1 VQNLEGIKRSIRSA
15 EDLYAIVRTMKSIAV
30 VNIRHYEQVVEAVAE
45 YYRTV
50 ELGLQAVLMGQ
61 PMSFLQR
68 LAGGLPGGLAAVVF
82 GSDQG
87 LAGGFNDQVVSHA
100 MAGMSQ
106 TEPDSGQRLVICI
119 GARAGALLEDRG
131 QPLAE
136 YLPVPTTVGTV
147 NQAVQQVVLTISD
160 WREQGRIS
168 RVLLFFNRPVATA
181 AYEPH
186 NSLLLPL
193 APAWLRDISERKW
206 PTRSYPLYSMDRE
219 ELFSQLIQQ
228 YIYVTLFRAFA
239 ESMASEN
246 AARFASMQAAQ
257 KNIEERLELLGA
269 QYRDLRQTSITSELL
284 DVISGFEALS

>member
-1 VQNLEGIKRSIRSA
+1 
-15 EDLYAIVRTMKSIAV
+15 MKSIAV
-30 VNIRHYEQVVEAVAE
+30 VNIRHYEQVVRAVAE

-100 MAGMSQ
+100 ISGMAQ
-106 TEPDSGQRLVICI
+106 AEPDSGQRLVICI

-147 NQAVQQVVLTISD
+147 NQAVQEVVLTISD
-160 WREQGRIS
+160 WREQKRIS
-168 RVLLFFNRPVATA
+168 RVMLFYNRPVASA
-181 AYEPH
+181 ANEPH
-186 NSLLLPL
+186 STLLLPL
-193 APAWLRDISERKW
+193 SPAWLKEISGRKW
-206 PTRSYPLYSMDRE
+206 PTRSYPLSATGRE
-219 ELFSQLIQQ
+219 ELFSPLVQQ
-228 YIYVTLFRAFA
+228 YIYAALFRAFA
-239 ESMASEN
+239 ESMAGEN
-246 AARFASMQAAQ
+246 GARLASMQAAQ
-257 KNIEERLELLGA
+257 KNIEERLESLGA
-269 QYRDLRQTSITSELL
+269 SYRDLRQTSITSELL
-284 DVISGFEALS
+284 DVISGFEALRGKGKEAKPVRPKGSRPEALDKR

>member
-1 VQNLEGIKRSIRSA
+1 MQNLEGIKRNIRSA
-15 EDLYAIVRTMKSIAV
+15 DDLYAIVRTMKSIAM
-30 VNIRHYEQVVEAVAE
+30 VNIRHYEQVVEAVTE

-87 LAGGFNDQVVSHA
+87 LAGGFNDLVVSNA
-100 MAGMSQ
+100 MVGMSEA
-106 TEPDSGQRLVICI
+106 EPDSGQRLVICI

-160 WREQGRIS
+160 WREQKRIS
-168 RVLLFFNRPVATA
+168 RVMLFYNRPVATA
-181 AYEPH
+181 AYESH

-193 APAWLRDISERKW
+193 SPAWLREISDRKW
-206 PTRSYPLYSMDRE
+206 PTRSYPLYPMGRE
-219 ELFSQLIQQ
+219 ELFSPLVQQ

-246 AARFASMQAAQ
+246 AARLASMQAAQ
-257 KNIEERLELLGA
+257 KNIEERLDLLGA